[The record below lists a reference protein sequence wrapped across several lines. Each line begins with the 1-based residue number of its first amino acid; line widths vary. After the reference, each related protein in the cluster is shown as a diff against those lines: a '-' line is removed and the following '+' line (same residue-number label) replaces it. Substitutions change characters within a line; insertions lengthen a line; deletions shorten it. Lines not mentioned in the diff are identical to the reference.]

1 MRRLVC
7 VLGAVLGFALGIVLV
22 EIVFTN
28 NSSWPAV
35 VPFAL
40 AVLGWL
46 AGDAVVS
53 RERGR
58 RQLEGPGG

>member
-28 NSSWPAV
+28 NSSWPDV

-40 AVLGWL
+40 AVAGWL
-46 AGDAVVS
+46 VGGAAAA
-53 RERGR
+53 R
-58 RQLEGPGG
+58 RRASPS